1 MGKQLD
7 KWYRRYGR
15 DSKSKTV
22 PQTVQ
27 GDDDVEAPIVAAMLG
42 GMMSNDDGVIDPQAF
57 VEMNAMGADVSL
69 ADAVLLNMITDDGA
83 SDIDIG
89 PIAATEGD
97 SFDNIGDFDSDTGG
111 DFGDSQIWK
120 ACVTHAFFLF
130 DISKNSSHIRV
141 FMIY

>member
-22 PQTVQ
+22 SQTAQV
-27 GDDDVEAPIVAAMLG
+27 DDDIDAPIVAAMLG

-69 ADAVLLNMITDDGA
+69 EDAVLLNMIRDNSDA
-83 SDIDIG
+83 DIDID
-89 PIAATEGD
+89 PTAATEGEL
-97 SFDNIGDFDSDTGG
+97 FDDGG
-111 DFGDSQIWK
+111 GFGDW
-120 ACVTHAFFLF
+120 
-130 DISKNSSHIRV
+130 
-141 FMIY
+141 